1 MRLTLRLP
9 ANESPA
15 PLFFVRGVLI
25 FFLALH
31 AGFSGYAQPNTNEQ
45 LAIQY
50 FQDKAYD
57 KAVILFEEIYNKTPT
72 PFIYDYYLNCLVE
85 LKDYNKAEK
94 FVSKVIRKS
103 PGNFA
108 LLVDLGYVYTLENE
122 PEKAKK
128 QFENTIKSL
137 NADKDQIDAI
147 ANAFLLRDQADYAI
161 RTYEQ
166 GRKLLKN
173 SYNFNFE
180 LADIYLKKNDF
191 TSALSQYLDYVQSYP
206 GTLDQVQSK
215 LQDLLVNDPENVRNT
230 VFKTTLLQRIKKEP
244 DVKPY
249 PELLLW
255 YFIQEKEFGAA
266 IIQAKAI
273 DKRFNEEGERVY
285 DLAAIAVSNGF
296 YDDAISCYDYILS
309 QKNAY
314 SPYYQSSLVEK
325 LNTKYL
331 KVTNTPGVKL
341 PELELL
347 EKEYYEL
354 IALNGKNN
362 YALQLIKNLAHLQAF
377 YMDKPAPA
385 IELLQS
391 AIQYTNV
398 PVELIAQCKME
409 LADILLLTGDVWEAS
424 LLYSQVEKA
433 FKNDVI
439 GFEAK
444 FRNAK
449 LYFYIN
455 EFDYAKAQLDILK
468 AATSKLIAND
478 AMELSLLIS
487 GNLDEDSTATGL
499 KLYAHAELLL
509 FQNKDEQAYKTL
521 DSINMLALYHPLFDE
536 VLYQKA
542 LIRIRQARYT
552 EADSLLVKLA
562 ELYQDDILADDALF
576 KLAELNEDI
585 FKNNARAME
594 FYEKIIT
601 DYPGSIYVVEARRH
615 FRALRGDKIN

>member
-1 MRLTLRLP
+1 MRLTLQLP
-9 ANESPA
+9 AKESPA
-15 PLFFVRGVLI
+15 TLLFIRAALI

-31 AGFSGYAQPNTNEQ
+31 AGFSAYAQPNTNEQ

-50 FQDKAYD
+50 FQDKAFD
-57 KAVILFEEIYNKTPT
+57 KAAILFEEIYNKTPT

-108 LLVDLGYVYTLENE
+108 LLVDLGYVNTLQNE

-147 ANAFLLRDQADYAI
+147 ANAFLLRNQADYAI
-161 RTYEQ
+161 RAYEQ

-180 LADIYLKKNDF
+180 LADIYLKQNDF
-191 TSALSQYLDYVQSYP
+191 PSALNQYLDYVQSYS
-206 GTLDQVQSK
+206 GSLDQVQSK

-230 VFKTTLLQRIKKEP
+230 IFKTTLLQRIKKDP

-273 DKRFNEEGERVY
+273 DKRFNEEGERLY
-285 DLAAIAVSNGF
+285 NLAGIAVSNGF
-296 YDDAISCYDYILS
+296 YDDAISCYDYILN

-347 EKEYYEL
+347 EKEYYDL
-354 IALNGKNN
+354 IALNGKTN

-385 IELLQS
+385 IELLQN
-391 AIQYTNV
+391 AIQYPNV

-478 AMELSLLIS
+478 ALELSLLIS

-499 KLYAHAELLL
+499 KLYARAELLL
-509 FQNKDEQAYKTL
+509 FQNKDEQAFKTL

-542 LIRIRQARYT
+542 LIRIRQARYA

-562 ELYQDDILADDALF
+562 DLYQEDILADDALF